1 MPANKLTALSFSKLT
16 ATDKER
22 LISDGISLYV
32 SIRAVKNGGSKTFRM
47 SYHISGK
54 KCWITL
60 NAIALADARKERDD
74 YQVMLK
80 SGKDPRIEKQL
91 SKERNRQ
98 EQLAEKVELAKQDA
112 LITINDLFNRWLI
125 TDLKNRK
132 DNGKEIK
139 RMFEKDVLPAIGN
152 LAVAD
157 VRKGHITEI
166 TDQLL
171 LRGVNRM
178 AKLILSLMRQMF
190 RFAVDRVIIEFDP
203 TASIRKAKIGGKP
216 IEHDRVL
223 SEQEISELHKKLP
236 DAHFQQSTEYA
247 IWIMLSTCCHVGELS
262 KAQWQYVDFG
272 AKTWFIPDDHS
283 KNGKPHTIYL
293 SDFALRQFEQLAQ
306 IRESDKWVFMNRQKN
321 DYVCD
326 KSISKQIND
335 RQTNKVRS
343 NKSQY
348 KDALMLS
355 GGKWTPHDLRRTAAT
370 LMGNLGVLPD
380 VIEKC
385 LNHVEQ
391 NKMKRIYQRQ
401 ELKTEQAQAWRLL
414 GDRLELLTSN
424 AGNVITL
431 RPNFLP
437 AAN

>member
-22 LISDGISLYV
+22 LISDGNNLYV
-32 SIRAVKNGGSKTFRM
+32 SIRAVKNGGSKTFRI

-60 NAIALADARKERDD
+60 NAVTLAEARKERDD
-74 YQVMLK
+74 YQAMLK

-91 SKERNRQ
+91 IKERNRH
-98 EQLAEKVELAKQDA
+98 EQLAEHAQFTKQNA
-112 LITINDLFNRWLI
+112 LITVNDLFNRWLI

-132 DNGKEIK
+132 DEGKEIK
-139 RMFEKDVLPAIGN
+139 RMFEKDVLPAIGR

-166 TDQLL
+166 TGQLL

-178 AKLILSLMRQMF
+178 AKLILSLMRRMF
-190 RFAVDRVIIEFDP
+190 RFA
-203 TASIRKAKIGGKP
+203 
-216 IEHDRVL
+216 
-223 SEQEISELHKKLP
+223 QEISELHKKLP
-236 DAHFQQSTEYA
+236 DAHFLQSTECA
-247 IWIMLSTCCHVGELS
+247 IWIMLSTCCRVGELS
-262 KAQWQYVDFG
+262 RAQWQYVDFG
-272 AKTWFIPDDHS
+272 AKTWLIPDDHS

-293 SDFALRQFEQLAQ
+293 SDFAFRQFEQLAQ
-306 IRESDKWVFMNRQKN
+306 IRESDTWVFMNRQKN
-321 DYVCD
+321 DYVFD

-335 RQTNKVRS
+335 RQANKVRS

-348 KDALMLS
+348 KDALKLFS

-370 LMGNLGVLPD
+370 LMGSLGVLPD

-391 NKMKRIYQRQ
+391 NKI
-401 ELKTEQAQAWRLL
+401 
-414 GDRLELLTSN
+414 
-424 AGNVITL
+424 
-431 RPNFLP
+431 
-437 AAN
+437 